1 MKIAAVEACI
11 VDIPTIRAH
20 KLAFGSISQQSYVIV
35 QLRLENGIV
44 GIGEAATIGGP
55 SWAEETPE
63 SIRHIIEHY
72 LGPAVVGQPAQD
84 VERLLVLFEKVCK
97 GNWFAKAA
105 LEMAL
110 VDAVARTLEIPAYEL
125 LGGKVHDSLPLAWT
139 LATGN
144 PDKDIEEA
152 ERMLAERRHCI
163 FKIKIGA
170 QDPQHDVARV
180 AAIAKAVAGRASVQV
195 DINQGWD
202 EVTARRYVPQLGD
215 AGVALVEQPLARWNL
230 DGMARLCAQPGPII
244 MADEGACSPRDVYE
258 HGRRHA
264 AHAIALKVTKAGGL
278 HNTKR
283 AAAVA
288 EAAGLA
294 CYGGCMLETSV
305 GTAASAHVFATIPG
319 ITLGC
324 ELFGPRLLVDDITV
338 PGIEYADFSIRI
350 PSGPGFGV
358 QLDMDKLA
366 HYRRS

>member
-1 MKIAAVEACI
+1 MKIAAVDACI

-35 QLRLENGIV
+35 QIRLENGMI

-55 SWAEETPE
+55 SWSEETPE
-63 SIRHIIEHY
+63 SILHIIENY
-72 LGPAVVGQPAQD
+72 LGPALIGRSAQN
-84 VERLLVLFEKVCK
+84 VEGLLALFEKLCK

-105 LEMAL
+105 VEMAL
-110 VDAVARTLEIPAYEL
+110 IDAAARTLDIPAYQL

-139 LATGN
+139 LATGD
-144 PDKDIEEA
+144 PAKDIAEA
-152 ERMLAERRHCI
+152 ERLLEERKHRI

-215 AGVALVEQPLARWNL
+215 AGVALVEQPVARWNL
-230 DGMARLCAQPGPII
+230 DAMARLCAEPGPII

-278 HNTKR
+278 LNTRR

-288 EAAGLA
+288 EAAGMA

-350 PSGPGFGV
+350 PDGPGFGV
-358 QLDMDKLA
+358 QIDTDKLA
-366 HYRRS
+366 HYRRA